1 MSLACHRRFAVILL
15 ALVLA
20 LVASGHPA
28 AQAPPAPPTTGVLTT
43 LTVKSDV
50 PRADIMTVLP
60 NEVRDTVKLYLDG
73 KIQQWWAR
81 SDGRGVVFVLNCTTV
96 AEAKAITDTL
106 PLSKANLA
114 TFEYM
119 AIGPLAPLRMLISE
133 PAGAPK
139 D

>member
-1 MSLACHRRFAVILL
+1 MNLASRRLAVILL

-20 LVASGHPA
+20 LVASGRPA
-28 AQAPPAPPTTGVLTT
+28 AQAPPASPTTGVLTT

-50 PRADIMTVLP
+50 QRADIMKVMP

-73 KIQQWWAR
+73 RIQQWWAR

-119 AIGPLAPLRMLISE
+119 AIGPLAPLRMLIAE